1 MLDGRFLCQSPDVI
15 VSEFCLDCLDQRTGF
30 NAPATCALWCRWHV
44 HLTYTHT
51 HTCPWDHL
59 SKHMDILSW
68 NGTKSPRHASMHNIG
83 ATWQHGNCVCLF
95 PRRNSCKHQNVCSSS
110 GKENQ
115 PKVIKRSKQIARSAK
130 VEVERMRS
138 NKFKSSCMCF
148 QHLPSFWWCT
158 GLRRNIGTEKVA
170 LYGKVGRWGGG
181 ANMPSVEHFCSNLGW
196 SGGSVVRWTFKSNCL
211 NVIYIYRYRYR
222 YIDI

>member
-15 VSEFCLDCLDQRTGF
+15 VSEFCLDCLDQRMGF

-51 HTCPWDHL
+51 HTHL
-59 SKHMDILSW
+59 SLRPFVKTRGHLELKRDQESTTRFNAQHRCNM
-68 NGTKSPRHASMHNIG
+68 TA
-83 ATWQHGNCVCLF
+83 WQLCLF
-95 PRRNSCKHQNVCSSS
+95 VSTQKLLQTPVCSPS

-148 QHLPSFWWCT
+148 QHLLSFWWCT
-158 GLRRNIGTEKVA
+158 CLRRNIGTEKVKA
-170 LYGKVGRWGGG
+170 WVTWVVQGY
-181 ANMPSVEHFCSNLGW
+181 SCQLGQGQCTMGTKHV
-196 SGGSVVRWTFKSNCL
+196 SPCPIVLLVLTEETLGQTSAQYL
-211 NVIYIYRYRYR
+211 I
-222 YIDI
+222 